1 MHVYIYIY
9 VCIYACMPVDIVMYV
24 YICMYVYPQAFGL
37 EAFALI
43 QALLTGMET
52 MWDRCPDYQGL
63 RIKEKNARPPRQCW
77 NCRKILQGKINQR
90 CLCCECL
97 AEIERYDK
105 CPLCKNKVSIKE
117 KEERTDWDERCSAC
131 RYPACISCG
140 ELSVTVWT
148 PGTYGKR
155 EYRCEDCADKW
166 QCRGTCQRRLPADAF
181 ACDASR
187 HRYAVCKECQ
197 HPACATCGQRTFIY
211 TYKYVYM
218 HTYIYIHTHIYI
230 YIHTYIYPV

>member
-1 MHVYIYIY
+1 
-9 VCIYACMPVDIVMYV
+9 
-24 YICMYVYPQAFGL
+24 MYVYPQAFGL
-37 EAFALI
+37 EALALI
-43 QALLTGMET
+43 QALLTGMDR
-52 MWDRCPDYQGL
+52 MCDRCSDCQGL

-117 KEERTDWDERCSAC
+117 KEERTDGDERCSAC

-197 HPACATCGQRTFIY
+197 YPACATCGQRSTEIW
-211 TYKYVYM
+211 TPNPKNPKEVYKCTTCTTDERQCTVCSRGCP
-218 HTYIYIHTHIYI
+218 HIHT
-230 YIHTYIYPV
+230 YIHTYKYIHT

>member
-1 MHVYIYIY
+1 
-9 VCIYACMPVDIVMYV
+9 
-24 YICMYVYPQAFGL
+24 MYVYPQAFGL

-77 NCRKILQGKINQR
+77 NCLKILQGKVNRR

-105 CPLCKNKVSIKE
+105 CPLCKNKVSTKE
-117 KEERTDWDERCSAC
+117 KEERTDWDERCSAR

-140 ELSVTVWT
+140 QTSLTVWK
-148 PGTYGKR
+148 PGTYGQR
-155 EYRCEDCADKW
+155 EYRCADCADKW
-166 QCRGTCQRRLPADAF
+166 QCARLGAGKLQCAT
-181 ACDASR
+181 CDATLPREFDQSSFSHWYKR
-187 HRYAVCKECQ
+187 CRACQ
-197 HPACATCGQRTFIY
+197 HPPCCECGQRSYIY
-211 TYKYVYM
+211 IYVCIY
-218 HTYIYIHTHIYI
+218 TYIYI
-230 YIHTYIYPV
+230 